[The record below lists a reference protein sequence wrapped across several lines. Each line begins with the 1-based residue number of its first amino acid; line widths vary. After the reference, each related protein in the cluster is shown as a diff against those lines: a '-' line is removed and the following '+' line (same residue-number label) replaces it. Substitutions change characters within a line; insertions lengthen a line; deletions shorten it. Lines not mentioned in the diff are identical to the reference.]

1 MMPWF
6 FLLLL
11 LLCGLPAVAEPKR
24 SESRPERPP
33 INNLQLSLSVV
44 QSGVPL
50 RGTNR
55 MNSLAVTLK
64 KIGDCDGK
72 VTIKAC
78 FFGKSVATGKIT
90 LNTALTLEGEAVAG
104 AGNTYV
110 FESKEFVYAPEK
122 RIPSKTAK
130 GRDKVVSAKGVLPHG
145 SLVQVFGGGKLIATN
160 ASSQGYEAVVR
171 ESESGVLKKTT
182 RAKRAR

>member
-1 MMPWF
+1 MI

-24 SESRPERPP
+24 SESRPDLPP
-33 INNLQLSLSVV
+33 INTLQLSLSVV

-78 FFGKSVATGKIT
+78 FFGQSVANGKIT
-90 LNTALTLEGEAVAG
+90 LNTALTREGEAVSG
-104 AGNTYV
+104 AGNTYN
-110 FESKEFVYAPEK
+110 FKSEEFIYAPEK
-122 RIPSKTAK
+122 RVPSTTAK

-145 SLVQVFGGGKLIATN
+145 SLVQIFVGGKLIATN
-160 ASSQGYEAVVR
+160 ASSQGYEAVIS
-171 ESESGVLKKTT
+171 ESESGELKKKM
-182 RAKRAR
+182 RAKRVR

>member
-1 MMPWF
+1 MIPWF
-6 FLLLL
+6 FILLL

-24 SESRPERPP
+24 SESRPDLPH

-78 FFGKSVATGKIT
+78 FFGKSVNTGKKT
-90 LNTALTLEGEAVAG
+90 LNKALTREGEAVAG

-110 FESKEFVYAPEK
+110 FESDEFIYEPSK
-122 RIPSKTAK
+122 TIPTKTAK
-130 GRDKVVSAKGVLPHG
+130 GRDKGVPAKGVLPHG
-145 SLVQVFGGGKLIATN
+145 SLVQIFAAGKLIATH
-160 ASSQGYEAVVR
+160 ASSQGYEAVLA
-171 ESESGVLKKTT
+171 ESGELKNK
-182 RAKRAR
+182 KRDKRVR